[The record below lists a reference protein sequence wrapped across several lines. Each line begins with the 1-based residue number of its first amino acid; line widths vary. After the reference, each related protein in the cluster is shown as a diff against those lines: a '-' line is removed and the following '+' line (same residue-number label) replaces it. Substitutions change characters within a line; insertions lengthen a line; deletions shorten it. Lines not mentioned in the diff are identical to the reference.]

1 MNTLPKTCRFI
12 EFQDLSD
19 QRGGLI
25 SIEKIVPFEIKRLYY
40 LFNQNKDILRGRH
53 AHKNLEQIII
63 PIHGSF
69 DLIIDDG
76 KHKSSLVM
84 NNPKQGLYVCPMI
97 WRDLTNFSSDAVCLV
112 LASQCYDEADYIRN
126 YEEFLYATQ

>member
-1 MNTLPKTCRFI
+1 MNTLLKTCKFI

-19 QRGGLI
+19 HRGGLV

-40 LFNQNKDILRGRH
+40 LFDQNNDITRGRH
-53 AHKNLEQIII
+53 AHKKLEQLII

-69 DLIIDDG
+69 DLLLDDG
-76 KHKSSLVM
+76 KQKASLSM

-97 WRDLTNFSSDAVCLV
+97 WRNLTNFSSDAVCLV
-112 LASQCYDEADYIRN
+112 LASECYDEADYIRN
-126 YEEFLYATQ
+126 YEEFLNDAQ